1 MTLTADQ
8 RNLIASELRVYL
20 ENELEVSLGSFE
32 SEDLADFVIEK
43 IGPWLYNQGVLDARA
58 KLSTIVDGIVEELS
72 LLERVSP
79 LDR

>member
-1 MTLTADQ
+1 MTLTAEQ
-8 RNLIASELRVYL
+8 RNFIASELRVFL
-20 ENELEVSLGSFE
+20 ENELDVSLGSFE
-32 SEDLADFVIEK
+32 SEDLADFVITK

>member
-8 RNLIASELRVYL
+8 RNLIASELRVFL
-20 ENELEVSLGSFE
+20 ENELDVSLGSFE

-43 IGPWLYNQGVLDARA
+43 IGPWLYNQGVLDVRA

-72 LLERVSP
+72 LLEKASP

>member
-58 KLSTIVDGIVEELS
+58 KLSTTVDGIVEELS

>member
-8 RNLIASELRVYL
+8 RNLIASELRVFL
-20 ENELEVSLGSFE
+20 EDELDVSLGSFE

-72 LLERVSP
+72 LLEKASP
-79 LDR
+79 LER